1 MLFRSVEGKDHPK
14 EIPADPT
21 NEKGNTIGLLLR
33 LCSSIYNSGRVVI
46 LNSGLCLLQGLVEFR
61 RLGVYASAVIKKRR
75 YWSRHCPGKAM
86 DQRLASKEVG
96 DTDCIEGKLDDI
108 NMTCT

>member
-1 MLFRSVEGKDHPK
+1 MYWWPFGNEYHSICCGTSGIMFGIEMVEGKDRPK
-14 EIPADPT
+14 EIPPDPT

-46 LNSGLCLLQGLVEFR
+46 LDSGFCVLQGLVELR

-75 YWSRHCPGKAM
+75 YWPRHM
-86 DQRLASKEVG
+86 EH
-96 DTDCIEGKLDDI
+96 
-108 NMTCT
+108 